1 MVTPPTYPVLP
12 NKNKPSGGDI
22 MPEQRN
28 LNEFINELNE
38 RVYALEMVQKTI
50 VTIAGDS
57 EEFKELFI
65 ETLKGTMT

>member
-1 MVTPPTYPVLP
+1 
-12 NKNKPSGGDI
+12 